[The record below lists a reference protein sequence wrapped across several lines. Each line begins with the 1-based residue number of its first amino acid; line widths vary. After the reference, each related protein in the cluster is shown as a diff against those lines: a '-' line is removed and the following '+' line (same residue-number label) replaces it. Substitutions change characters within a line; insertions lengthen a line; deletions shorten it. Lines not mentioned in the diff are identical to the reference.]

1 MTEFLKQYLSLV
13 VYPKIPRTAF
23 FLIFVNGLPKEMT
36 ECEAFSFADD
46 FKLVTL
52 MSEKIQKDLSKM
64 EDWCNANKMKLNK
77 GKCLVLYL
85 DFKKVFHRF
94 LLTFCVKP

>member
-1 MTEFLKQYLSLV
+1 MIYM
-13 VYPKIPRTAF
+13 
-23 FLIFVNGLPKEMT
+23 NDLPKEMT